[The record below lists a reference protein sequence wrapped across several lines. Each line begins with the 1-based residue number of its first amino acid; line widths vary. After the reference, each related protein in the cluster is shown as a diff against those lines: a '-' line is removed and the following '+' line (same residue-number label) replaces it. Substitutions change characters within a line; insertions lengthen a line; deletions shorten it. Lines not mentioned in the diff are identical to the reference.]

1 MIIELEYAID
11 SSKGGI
17 MDEPSSGA
25 ERHIDKIEQQVQDA
39 FKELERLYKER
50 IIVRNANELEA
61 IERQIV
67 AATDKL
73 AGLMTAH
80 KVQQSIDSR
89 ELHEEARNLVKSS
102 PKKLKNQGP
111 REVEISLAR
120 GEPVKIKTNY
130 YSRKGKKKLKK
141 KRVGLYPTL
150 MLLGI
155 HDHCSPYLA
164 SEVSIMAVVLSS
176 FQETSNIMKERGTH
190 IGVNTIRKIAQRFS
204 LRAQATKVAEP
215 YLCNESV
222 AGYRVVVSTDG
233 GRVRIRKNISV
244 AQRLQK
250 DAVVIPPNGKSQNF
264 WRFTQLVLMGR
275 WIVTFTHS

>member
-130 YSRKGKKKLKK
+130 FSRKGKK
-141 KRVGLYPTL
+141 
-150 MLLGI
+150 
-155 HDHCSPYLA
+155 
-164 SEVSIMAVVLSS
+164 
-176 FQETSNIMKERGTH
+176 N
-190 IGVNTIRKIAQRFS
+190 
-204 LRAQATKVAEP
+204 
-215 YLCNESV
+215 
-222 AGYRVVVSTDG
+222 
-233 GRVRIRKNISV
+233 
-244 AQRLQK
+244 
-250 DAVVIPPNGKSQNF
+250 
-264 WRFTQLVLMGR
+264 
-275 WIVTFTHS
+275 